1 MSVRGILGKKVGMT
15 QIFDDEGKVVPVTVL
30 AVEPNV
36 VTQIKTVD
44 RDGYS
49 AAQIGYEDIRVTK
62 LSRPEQGHLASAGVQ
77 PKRYLREVEVQD
89 GVSVEV
95 GQAINAGD
103 VFAEGERVAVI
114 GQSKGKGFAGV
125 VKRYHFHGQNATH
138 GSSLTQRKPQSSGA
152 TDAARVFKGT
162 KKPGHMG
169 DERVTQQGLK
179 LVRIDADRNLVLIK
193 GAVPGAN
200 GGLVMIEKMHR
211 EIRESQK
218 AEQVRSSKKK

>member
-30 AVEPNV
+30 SVEPNV
-36 VTQIKTVD
+36 VTQVKTVD

-49 AAQIGYEDIRVTK
+49 AAQVGYEDVRVTK
-62 LSRPEQGHLASAGVQ
+62 LTRPEQGHLASAGVL
-77 PKRYLREVEVQD
+77 PKRYLREVEIQD
-89 GVSVEV
+89 GASVAV

-103 VFAEGERVAVI
+103 VFAEGERVAVV

-125 VKRYHFHGQNATH
+125 VKRYHFHGQNKTH

-152 TDAARVFKGT
+152 TDAARVFKGV

-200 GGLVMIEKMHR
+200 GGLVLIEKMHR
-211 EIRESQK
+211 VIRESQK
-218 AEQVRSSKKK
+218 TEQVRSSKKK